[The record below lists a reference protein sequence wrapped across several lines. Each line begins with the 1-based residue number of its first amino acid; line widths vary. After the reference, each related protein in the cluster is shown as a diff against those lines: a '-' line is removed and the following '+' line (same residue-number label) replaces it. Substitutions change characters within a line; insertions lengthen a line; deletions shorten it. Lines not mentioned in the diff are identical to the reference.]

1 MTASSLDDWTT
12 PWLSPLSPDALLDL
26 RGAPPDVAA
35 GLRDRVSGSGD
46 TGWCP
51 NLTWSCCSTPRCPLC
66 GA

>member
-46 TGWCP
+46 TGW
-51 NLTWSCCSTPRCPLC
+51 
-66 GA
+66 